1 MVTQEQVKELFEY
14 KENSLYWKAPLFKS
28 RKDKPA
34 GCFGKNGY
42 RQIRTKYGK
51 YLEHRLIYL
60 YHYGVLPPYIDHID
74 GNPSNNSIENLRECT
89 HMQNHFNEKKSKN
102 NTSGFKG
109 VSFHK
114 PSQKWRASVFVNYKQ
129 HHLGLF
135 EDIQDANLACIDFRN
150 KHHGEFARHE

>member
-14 KENSLYWKAPLFKS
+14 KENSLYWKDPLFKT

-34 GCFGKNGY
+34 GCTLNNGY
-42 RQIRTKYGK
+42 RQISVKYKK

-60 YHYGVLPPYIDHID
+60 YHHGVLPKYVDHID
-74 GNPSNNSIENLRECT
+74 GNTLNNSIENLRECT
-89 HMQNHFNEKKSKN
+89 HMQNHFNQKKHKN

-109 VSFHK
+109 VSFHVL
-114 PSQKWRASVFVNYKQ
+114 SQKWRASVWINYKQ
-129 HHLGLF
+129 YHLGLF
-135 EDIQDANLACIDFRN
+135 DDIKDAHTACVNFRN

>member
-14 KENSLYWKAPLFKS
+14 KENSLYWKISVPRAK
-28 RKDKPA
+28 KDRPA
-34 GCFGKNGY
+34 GCLLQSGY

-60 YHYGVLPPYIDHID
+60 YHHGVLPTYIDHID

-89 HMQNHFNEKKSKN
+89 HMQNHFNQKKHKN

-109 VSFHK
+109 VSFHNLT
-114 PSQKWRASVFVNYKQ
+114 QKWRASVYINYKQ
-129 HHLGLF
+129 YHLGLF
-135 EDIQDANLACIDFRN
+135 EDIQEASAACVSFRN